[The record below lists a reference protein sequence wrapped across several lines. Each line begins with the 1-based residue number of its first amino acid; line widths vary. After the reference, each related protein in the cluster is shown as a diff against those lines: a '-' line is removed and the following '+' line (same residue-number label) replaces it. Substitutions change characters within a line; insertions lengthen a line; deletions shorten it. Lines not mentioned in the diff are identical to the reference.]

1 MTIKSKYHA
10 VRGMTGSL
18 PKENLLWRT
27 IEDELIQILSSYS
40 FQEIRLPIIE
50 YSGIFNRSI
59 GESSDIV
66 QKEMYSFTDRNGE
79 SLTLRPEGT
88 AGCVRAAIENNL
100 LSTSAPLRLW
110 YHGPMFR
117 YERPQRGRQ
126 RQFHQIGLEI
136 FGADSVLAETEL
148 MIIFSRFWSSLGI
161 SDITLQI
168 NSLGNQEDRQAYIK
182 VLTDFFSNHSS
193 KLSEHNLQKL
203 RSNPLRILDSKDPE
217 IIKLI
222 SDAPTLDNFIS
233 EEARARFTDFKN
245 LLSMVGI
252 NFKENNKLVRGLD
265 YYSDIVFEWTTESL
279 GAQNAV
285 CAGGRYDDLIGQ
297 LGGKHTSAVGC
308 AVGLERVV
316 ELCEQKESLK
326 TAKMPK
332 LFVLSTDAQYS
343 KELLVLCEKL
353 RDMYPKIC
361 FELDISERSLK
372 SKMKKAD
379 KSEAEAAII
388 IGQQEIEEGT
398 LTVRPLRNSRAQKSC
413 NMSELED
420 FLKGS

>member
-1 MTIKSKYHA
+1 
-10 VRGMTGSL
+10 
-18 PKENLLWRT
+18 
-27 IEDELIQILSSYS
+27 
-40 FQEIRLPIIE
+40 
-50 YSGIFNRSI
+50 
-59 GESSDIV
+59 
-66 QKEMYSFTDRNGE
+66 
-79 SLTLRPEGT
+79 
-88 AGCVRAAIENNL
+88 
-100 LSTSAPLRLW
+100 
-110 YHGPMFR
+110 
-117 YERPQRGRQ
+117 
-126 RQFHQIGLEI
+126 
-136 FGADSVLAETEL
+136 
-148 MIIFSRFWSSLGI
+148 
-161 SDITLQI
+161 
-168 NSLGNQEDRQAYIK
+168 
-182 VLTDFFSNHSS
+182 
-193 KLSEHNLQKL
+193 
-203 RSNPLRILDSKDPE
+203 
-217 IIKLI
+217 
-222 SDAPTLDNFIS
+222 
-233 EEARARFTDFKN
+233 
-245 LLSMVGI
+245 LSMVGI